1 MREEFRKKEKQK
13 NNQASDK
20 KKKNSSFWDEQYIKK
35 AEEMERELF
44 ADGGTDAYDPT
55 DEEEARSY
63 QELINR
69 LKADGIYQE
78 DETEPDTKRKIIP
91 LHRKIHFGKVAGVA
105 ILCCACIFAASMTSE
120 ANRNYM
126 INNIRVWSGKDTR
139 TVIDN
144 NEKNETVNMKEYEA
158 IEEIEDELDIE
169 MLEFYYR
176 PAGMEIWDYEINKTA
191 DIARIEYMY
200 KDNIIVL
207 IADKQSEHTASKII
221 SAQGNKKEE
230 VMIGQEGIPIAI
242 ERIQEEQDAMP
253 SYTASW
259 EKDNV
264 SYCLSGK
271 LEKDEIE
278 KIFEDMVLQE

>member
-20 KKKNSSFWDEQYIKK
+20 KQKNSSFWDEQYIKK

-120 ANRNYM
+120 ANRNYL

-169 MLEFYYR
+169 MPEFYYR
-176 PAGMEIWDYEINKTA
+176 PEKFDFVSYEINKSA
-191 DIARIEYMY
+191 DIGRIEYQY
-200 KDNIIVL
+200 KENIISFF
-207 IADKQSEHTASKII
+207 IDKEKEDTASNINSMHGEKKGTIMSEEEGI
-221 SAQGNKKEE
+221 EVVIERVLGNDDKKASYSAQWT
-230 VMIGQEGIPIAI
+230 
-242 ERIQEEQDAMP
+242 R
-253 SYTASW
+253 
-259 EKDNV
+259 KDV
-264 SYCLSGK
+264 LYCLSGK
-271 LEKDEIE
+271 IE
-278 KIFEDMVLQE
+278 EELIKMMKNMVF

>member
-1 MREEFRKKEKQK
+1 MREEFRKTEKQK

-63 QELINR
+63 QDLINR

-120 ANRNYM
+120 ANRNYFVKGV
-126 INNIRVWSGKDTR
+126 RYLAGDDTR
-139 TVIDN
+139 VIVGNDEE
-144 NEKNETVNMKEYEA
+144 NEDINIAEYEA
-158 IEEIEDELDIE
+158 IEDIE
-169 MLEFYYR
+169 KQLGIDMPEFYYR
-176 PAGMEIWDYEINKTA
+176 PVDFEFFDYEINEVVGV
-191 DIARIEYMY
+191 ARVEYQY
-200 KDNIIVL
+200 RENIIVL
-207 IADKQSEHTASKII
+207 YVDIQNEDTASKIT
-221 SAQGNKKEE
+221 SMHGKKNESTMKNK
-230 VMIGQEGIPIAI
+230 EGINIEIESIQDKQDKIA
-242 ERIQEEQDAMP
+242 
-253 SYTASW
+253 SYTAQW
-259 EKDNV
+259 EIGNIIY
-264 SYCLSGK
+264 SLSGK
-271 LEKDEIE
+271 MDEKEFINILEN
-278 KIFEDMVLQE
+278 MVF

>member
-20 KKKNSSFWDEQYIKK
+20 KQKNSSFWDEQYIKK

-63 QELINR
+63 QDLINR

-78 DETEPDTKRKIIP
+78 DETEPATKRKIIP

-120 ANRNYM
+120 ANRNYFVKGV
-126 INNIRVWSGKDTR
+126 RYLAGDDTR
-139 TVIDN
+139 VIIGNDEE
-144 NEKNETVNMKEYEA
+144 NEDINIAEYEA
-158 IEEIEDELDIE
+158 IEDIENQLDID
-169 MLEFYYR
+169 MPEFYYR
-176 PAGMEIWDYEINKTA
+176 PYELEFMGFELDNTA
-191 DIARIEYMY
+191 DIAKIEYMY
-200 KDNIIVL
+200 KGNIIVL
-207 IADKQSEHTASKII
+207 IIDKQSEDTASKIM
-221 SAQGNKKEE
+221 SAQGNKKEN
-230 VMIGQEGIPIAI
+230 VIIGQEGIPVIV
-242 ERIQEEQDAMP
+242 EKIQEEQDTIP
-253 SYTASW
+253 SYTAFW

-264 SYCLSGK
+264 VYCMSGK
-271 LEKDEIE
+271 LEEEEIK
-278 KIFEDMVLQE
+278 KIFEDMVF